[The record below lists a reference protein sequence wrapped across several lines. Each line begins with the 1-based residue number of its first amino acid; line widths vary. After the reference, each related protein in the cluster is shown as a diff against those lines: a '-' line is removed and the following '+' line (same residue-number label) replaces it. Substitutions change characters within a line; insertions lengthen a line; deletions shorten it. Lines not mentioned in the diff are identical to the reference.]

1 MRLLLLALV
10 ALLAVPR
17 PALAKAPAQCMVEA
31 RPERSLIRLIYDPFE
46 NVQESQAFE
55 VRVFSPNDDRESC
68 QLGLAIGGAG
78 SSRERILR
86 HRGDELRYE
95 IEIEGS
101 TTANDLNAPTRVN
114 PKRAGGSLSQS
125 VKLVVPAGQFA
136 NAGSYTDHITLRL
149 HDLSEGVPRKMG
161 VDMILAIT
169 VDIPARAQINLAGST
184 SPVFGGVNAS
194 GLDFGE
200 LHTGKERD
208 AFVQVRATSPVI
220 LTLQSANRGVL
231 NHKTEPTNSRAIPYA
246 LTIDGEAINLSGSS
260 ARINRT
266 PVNGL
271 GADNYRMVARIVD
284 ADGRKAGRYEDVI
297 TISVEPK

>member
-1 MRLLLLALV
+1 MRLRLFLSLLLLSLPLPV
-10 ALLAVPR
+10 A
-17 PALAKAPAQCMVEA
+17 AKALAQCMVEA
-31 RPERSLIRLIYDPFE
+31 QPERSLIRLIYDPFE
-46 NVQESQAFE
+46 NVQESQTLE
-55 VRVFSPNDDRESC
+55 LTVFTPDVDGEPC

-78 SSRERILR
+78 SSRERVLR

-95 IEIEGS
+95 IELEGS

-114 PKRAGGSLSQS
+114 PKRAGGTLSQS

-136 NAGSYTDHITLRL
+136 RAGSYTDHITLRL
-149 HDLSEGVPRKMG
+149 HDLSDGVPRKMG
-161 VDMILAIT
+161 ADMILAIT

-184 SPVFGGVNAS
+184 SPVFGGINAS

-200 LHTGKERD
+200 LQTGKERD

-231 NHKTEPTNSRAIPYA
+231 SHKTEPTNSRAIPYA
-246 LTIDGEAINLSGSS
+246 LTIDGEAISLTGSS